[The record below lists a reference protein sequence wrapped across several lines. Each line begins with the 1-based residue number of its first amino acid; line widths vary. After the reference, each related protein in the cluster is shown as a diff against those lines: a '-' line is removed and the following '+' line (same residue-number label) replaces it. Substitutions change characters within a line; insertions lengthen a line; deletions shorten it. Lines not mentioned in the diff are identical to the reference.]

1 VEAHTGLAWANPLI
15 KKMFYQQ
22 SNAGV
27 LSNEIPFPRYLYQI
41 YKQEQNKT
49 TKIGFHIPFMHPPFY
64 INHFSLH
71 FK

>member
-1 VEAHTGLAWANPLI
+1 MEAHTGLALANTLI
-15 KKMFYQQ
+15 KKMFYHKY
-22 SNAGV
+22 NAV
-27 LSNEIPFPRYLYQI
+27 VHSNEMTFPRYLYQI